1 MEKNATISGFAEHSA
16 HIAQG
21 VMEKLAEGETAAVNT
36 EPEEVS
42 LDDLNVGELGDVDAG
57 AVFEES
63 DFKKNKPEEYLSK
76 EELLN
81 AENRKLFIKSLSPEY
96 KAEMVFRFLK
106 EEGKAEVYG
115 HNKRVYMRKLIREAK
130 KGKLDKYFN

>member
-1 MEKNATISGFAEHSA
+1 MEKNATISGFSEHTA
-16 HIAQG
+16 HVSPE
-21 VMEKLAEGETAAVNT
+21 VMEKLAEGETTAVST

-115 HNKRVYMRKLIREAK
+115 HNKRVYMRKLVREAK
-130 KGKLDKYFN
+130 KGKLDKYFT